1 MHAVLVTYIA
11 PEGDALSVTMGGLD
25 FASGSPVEID
35 PASFPAHVLAK
46 LRTNQHF
53 IVADM
58 ADVADEKPDDFEAT
72 EAPKRRGRPPR
83 QADE

>member
-1 MHAVLVTYIA
+1 MHAVLVTYVA

-53 IVADM
+53 IVAD
-58 ADVADEKPDDFEAT
+58 VADEKPDDFEAI
-72 EAPKRRGRPPR
+72 EAPKRRGRPPK
-83 QADE
+83 QSDE